1 MITYLQGTHYLK
13 SSLLGTRKHASDS
26 TILDLYLLFT
36 SGLFSLLLSS
46 PNSHSLYSTSM
57 YLKNNSKISYQES
70 LHVMHKKG
78 FFWTFG
84 LPHLYERI
92 ISVLYALVIS
102 CPMVSRYTGELSHC
116 PVTVSMSSSDAFLCS
131 GPLVLAPKQIFN

>member
-13 SSLLGTRKHASDS
+13 SSLLGTRKHAGDS
-26 TILDLYLLFT
+26 TTLDLCLLFT

-46 PNSHSLYSTSM
+46 PNSHSFIPSM

-84 LPHLYERI
+84 LPHLNVRI

-102 CPMVSRYTGELSHC
+102 CPVVSRYTGELSHC

-131 GPLVLAPKQIFN
+131 GPLFLAPKQIFN